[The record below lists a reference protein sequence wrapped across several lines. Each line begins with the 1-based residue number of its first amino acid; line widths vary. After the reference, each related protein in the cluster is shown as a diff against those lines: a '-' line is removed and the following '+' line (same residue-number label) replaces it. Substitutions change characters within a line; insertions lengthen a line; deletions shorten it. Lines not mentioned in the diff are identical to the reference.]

1 MLVRSFEQNSQLHP
15 QKWIMRGVNINW
27 SVRRSS
33 WVDNETFPCSPLFL
47 IAGSS
52 FSISSTSQ
60 NVGADGESALELRAV
75 VPDYVRCTVGSR
87 VSCDKL
93 ECFIGAE
100 VKVRAVDGDLER
112 VNLLELRKKGRGRNC
127 CWGKGK
133 NSAPKIHLSSW
144 STANPDHVYQ
154 RRVYH

>member
-1 MLVRSFEQNSQLHP
+1 M
-15 QKWIMRGVNINW
+15 
-27 SVRRSS
+27 
-33 WVDNETFPCSPLFL
+33 DNETFPCSPLFL

-60 NVGADGESALELRAV
+60 NGGADGESALELRAV
-75 VPDYVRCTVGSR
+75 PDYVHCTVGSR

-100 VKVRAVDGDLER
+100 VKVRAVDGDLARVNLLELSNKQEKLR

-127 CWGKGK
+127 C
-133 NSAPKIHLSSW
+133 
-144 STANPDHVYQ
+144 
-154 RRVYH
+154 

>member
-1 MLVRSFEQNSQLHP
+1 M
-15 QKWIMRGVNINW
+15 
-27 SVRRSS
+27 
-33 WVDNETFPCSPLFL
+33 DNETFPCSPLFL

-75 VPDYVRCTVGSR
+75 PDYVHCTVGSR

-100 VKVRAVDGDLER
+100 VKVWAVDGDLAR
-112 VNLLELRKKGRGRNC
+112 VNLLELWQQAEKIESEFVGAEKERQGEKLLLRKR
-127 CWGKGK
+127 
-133 NSAPKIHLSSW
+133 
-144 STANPDHVYQ
+144 
-154 RRVYH
+154 

>member
-1 MLVRSFEQNSQLHP
+1 M
-15 QKWIMRGVNINW
+15 
-27 SVRRSS
+27 
-33 WVDNETFPCSPLFL
+33 DNETFPCSPLFL

-75 VPDYVRCTVGSR
+75 PDYVHCTVGSR

-100 VKVRAVDGDLER
+100 VKVRAVDGDLAR
-112 VNLLELRKKGRGRNC
+112 VNLLELSNKQEKIESEFVGAEKERQGEKLLLRKR
-127 CWGKGK
+127 
-133 NSAPKIHLSSW
+133 
-144 STANPDHVYQ
+144 
-154 RRVYH
+154 